1 MVDGIGLSNLRKAE
15 RVLIRSDSPFSL
27 FAKSNFLQKPT
38 VSPQVLNVPSDFLM
52 FEGFSINIGWDLS
65 IPPEGTVFFSLSV
78 HLEH

>member
-1 MVDGIGLSNLRKAE
+1 
-15 RVLIRSDSPFSL
+15 
-27 FAKSNFLQKPT
+27 LQKPT